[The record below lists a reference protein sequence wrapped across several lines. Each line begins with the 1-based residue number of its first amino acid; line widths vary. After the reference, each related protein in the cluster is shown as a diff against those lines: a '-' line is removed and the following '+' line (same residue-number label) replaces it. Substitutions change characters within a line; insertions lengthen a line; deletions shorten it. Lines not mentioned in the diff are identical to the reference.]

1 MTHVKKKHMTRWGLE
16 PGTYHRPCKYS
27 DHLANGPH
35 DEPAS
40 STIYTAG
47 SLYSFQGLFGHHQTL
62 RKKRFSCD
70 GAHMKES

>member
-40 STIYTAG
+40 S
-47 SLYSFQGLFGHHQTL
+47 SYSSCTPSKVCLDITRHIE
-62 RKKRFSCD
+62 KKGFLVT
-70 GAHMKES
+70 ELI